1 VLRFSKLLLVAALAI
16 SIGLHWALLQSVAWV
31 SMVVSYAQSAPLGEA
46 LSKTFDGQHPC
57 KICKV
62 VKEGKKSEKQQ
73 QFQKSAAKIDFFLA
87 QSLVKIFPPV
97 VAPSRA
103 PMCVEMSALISSPP
117 VPPPRTA

>member
-1 VLRFSKLLLVAALAI
+1 MLLVAALAI
-16 SIGLHWALLQSVAWV
+16 SIGLHWVLLQSVAWV
-31 SMVVSYAQSAPLGEA
+31 GMVVSYAQSAPLGEA

-73 QFQKSAAKIDFFLA
+73 EFQKSAAKIDFFLA
-87 QSLVKIFPPV
+87 RSLVKIFPPV

-103 PMCVEMSALISSPP
+103 PMCVEMSALIFSPP